1 MLFIF
6 IIYRIVLIKNRCII
20 FQCIWHIDLIKMQS
34 FWFFVP
40 YLKVLPS
47 VALKDSLRSQ
57 KELGVR
63 TLRARFALRRVA
75 SPQNKKL
82 LISLKIFSIY
92 LKKYILQFMFLFYS
106 TFSRLRGADFVKVFA
121 LLARFAKSASI

>member
-20 FQCIWHIDLIKMQS
+20 FQFIWHIDLIKMQ
-34 FWFFVP
+34 FFCFF
-40 YLKVLPS
+40 YINK
-47 VALKDSLRSQ
+47 RSGG
-57 KELGVR
+57 LG
-63 TLRARFALRRVA
+63 A

-92 LKKYILQFMFLFYS
+92 LNKYILQFMFLFYS
-106 TFSRLRGADFVKVFA
+106 TFSRLTRCGLRQSFRPSDTLREKCKYLSYLSTFSESANISVLYIINIYVK
-121 LLARFAKSASI
+121 

>member
-57 KELGVR
+57 KELGGAYPKG
-63 TLRARFALRRVA
+63 TLRRVA